1 MVGEDRKDGEKVPS
15 ADDWELKAA
24 AARFSERSPSST
36 ANPLLFGQL
45 LGGMKT
51 PLQVLSSA
59 GTHLHLSVCSSAQPL
74 RSQCSVSMWS

>member
-45 LGGMKT
+45 LE
-51 PLQVLSSA
+51 V
-59 GTHLHLSVCSSAQPL
+59 
-74 RSQCSVSMWS
+74 